1 MKEVIF
7 PGLNLDLFIS
17 NIAFKIGNLN
27 IYWYGILITVAM
39 AISIALLKKDD
50 GKYYIKFEE
59 VLYLIVILIPI
70 SLIGARLYFVLFKL
84 NYYIENPN
92 KIFSFRDG
100 GLAIYGGIIAGII
113 TTIIYCK
120 VNKIKVLDMLDYIAP
135 YLALSQS
142 IGRWGNFFNVEA
154 HGSLCSNILRMGIFE
169 NGIYQEVH
177 PTFLYESI
185 ATLAIFIILVI
196 IKNKRKYSG
205 QITYLYLALYAFIR
219 MLIEGLRTDSLM
231 LGNIRVS
238 QLLSLIVLIA
248 TVALMIYNNKKS
260 CKGKENDN

>member
-17 NIAFKIGNLN
+17 NIAFKIGNSN
-27 IYWYGILITVAM
+27 IYWYGILITLAM
-39 AISIALLKKDD
+39 ALSIILMKKDD
-50 GKYYIKFEE
+50 KKYNIRFEK
-59 VLYLIVILIPI
+59 VLYLFILLIPL
-70 SLIGARLYFVLFKL
+70 SLLGARLYFVLFKL
-84 NYYIENPN
+84 NYYIANPN

-100 GLAIYGGIIAGII
+100 GLAIYGGIIVGII
-113 TTIIYCK
+113 TTIVYCK
-120 VNKIKVLDMLDYIAP
+120 INKIKVLDMLDYIAP

-154 HGSLCSNILRMGIFE
+154 HGTICSNILRMGIFE

-185 ATLAIFIILVI
+185 STLTIFIILTI

-205 QITYLYLALYAFIR
+205 QITYLYLALYALVR
-219 MLIEGLRTDSLM
+219 MIIEGLRTDSLM

-238 QLLSLIVLIA
+238 QLLSLIVLIV
-248 TVALMIYNNKKS
+248 TVIIMIYNKRINRGIK
-260 CKGKENDN
+260 NDN